1 MTNSRRQ
8 ESCAYNHLATKLIM
22 KYECSFSSYTTAK
35 FAHFRMAFLALGA
48 RKCKHYQSRLFLHIP
63 IELLGPVVGRILANL
78 TISKLYR
85 QSKAKISTENC
96 MLQNTVTLSS
106 TMHSFF
112 GVPSSASELGMVKH
126 DKLDHVLDTII
137 WDFWAESVQSAT
149 YIRDIRVFSFG

>member
-1 MTNSRRQ
+1 
-8 ESCAYNHLATKLIM
+8 
-22 KYECSFSSYTTAK
+22 
-35 FAHFRMAFLALGA
+35 
-48 RKCKHYQSRLFLHIP
+48 
-63 IELLGPVVGRILANL
+63 
-78 TISKLYR
+78 
-85 QSKAKISTENC
+85 